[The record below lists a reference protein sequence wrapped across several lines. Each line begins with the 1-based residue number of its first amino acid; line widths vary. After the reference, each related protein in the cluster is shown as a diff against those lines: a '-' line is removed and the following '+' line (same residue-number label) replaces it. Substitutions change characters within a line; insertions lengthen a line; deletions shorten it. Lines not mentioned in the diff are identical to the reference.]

1 MKSKSDLNMYI
12 KIDQMG
18 NIYLIFL
25 YVDDLIITCN
35 VYNLIKE
42 IKRQLSWVFEMTI
55 FIGI

>member
-1 MKSKSDLNMYI
+1 MKSKSDPNMYI

-18 NIYLIFL
+18 NISLIFL